1 MKRNWFIFVKN
12 SYFFATVCEHLSC
25 NCILY
30 RYVLEARSRQVKF
43 VFFNNNNNNML
54 LCGLSLLCVGM
65 YRAYWWSSSQLR
77 DKRSDFMCWYIAC
90 NWLLV
95 NYFDSVCMLY
105 SK

>member
-1 MKRNWFIFVKN
+1 
-12 SYFFATVCEHLSC
+12 
-25 NCILY
+25 
-30 RYVLEARSRQVKF
+30 
-43 VFFNNNNNNML
+43 ML